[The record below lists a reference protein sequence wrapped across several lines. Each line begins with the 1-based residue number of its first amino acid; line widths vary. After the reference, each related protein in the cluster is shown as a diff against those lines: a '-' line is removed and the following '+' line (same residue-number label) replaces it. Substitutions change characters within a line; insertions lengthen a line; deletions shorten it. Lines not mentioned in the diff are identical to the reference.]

1 MKIEIKFGNKIDSL
15 FSSFLIILNVQKFN
29 EAAERVKTL
38 TKRPTDQELL
48 DLYALFKQGTFG
60 DNDTSEYFNFIE
72 RPFQFFMIY
81 LSIIGK
87 PGMFDLKGKAKW
99 NAWNEKK
106 GMPQDEAK
114 EKYIAYVEQLL
125 ETYKE

>member
-1 MKIEIKFGNKIDSL
+1 MVHF
-15 FSSFLIILNVQKFN
+15 QRFN
-29 EAAERVKTL
+29 EAAERVRTL

-60 DNDTSEYFNFIE
+60 DNNTSKLSFFLNIFLTKFFNWNDKF
-72 RPFQFFMIY
+72 PFHID
-81 LSIIGK
+81 STIGK

-106 GMPQDEAK
+106 GMSQDESK
-114 EKYIAYVEQLL
+114 EKYIAYVDQLL
-125 ETYKE
+125 EKYKE

>member
-1 MKIEIKFGNKIDSL
+1 M
-15 FSSFLIILNVQKFN
+15 
-29 EAAERVKTL
+29 KTL

-60 DNDTSEYFNFIE
+60 DNNTSKYFKNDAPFNFK
-72 RPFQFFMIY
+72 MIF
-81 LSIIGK
+81 LVFHDFLFNAVIGK

-99 NAWNEKK
+99 NSWNEKK
-106 GMPQDEAK
+106 EMPQDEAK

-125 ETYKE
+125 EKYKE